1 MISVRN
7 TQKIAKAALW
17 VAGLTTVAILVLV
30 IGYVMLEGLSHV
42 SWEFLTEKP
51 KKMGAKGGIFPVIVS
66 TVYFTVLTL
75 LIATP
80 IGVGAALFLTEYT
93 KEGKVTRI
101 IRFGTEALSGIPS
114 IVFGLFGFAFFVIL
128 LEPITHGWSLI
139 SGSLTGAT
147 MILPTL
153 VRTSEEAIKTVPVSY
168 REGSLALGAT
178 KWQTI
183 VKVVLPSAIPGIV
196 TGVILSIGRV
206 IGETAALML
215 TLGGSMRLPESV
227 FDPARTMS
235 MHLYLVALEVG
246 TQEAIDKAFATATV
260 LIITIFIINT
270 AANKVM
276 KKFISK
282 TSS

>member
-1 MISVRN
+1 MISVK
-7 TQKIAKAALW
+7 TSQKIAKTALW
-17 VAGLTTVAILVLV
+17 IAGFSTVAILMLV
-30 IGYVMLEGLSHV
+30 IGYVLFEGLHV
-42 SWEFLTEKP
+42 VNWEFLTEKP
-51 KKMGAKGGIFPVIVS
+51 RKMGSQGGIFPTIVA
-66 TVYFTVLTL
+66 TIYFTALTL

-80 IGVGAALFLTEYT
+80 IGVGAAIFLTEYT
-93 KEGKVTRI
+93 REGKVTRI
-101 IRFGTEALSGIPS
+101 IRFGTEALAGIPS

-139 SGSLTGAT
+139 SGALTGAT

-153 VRTSEEAIKTVPVSY
+153 VRTSEEALKTVPASY

-183 VKVVLPSAIPGIV
+183 VRVVLPSALPGII

-215 TLGGSMRLPESV
+215 TLGGSLRLPESV

-235 MHLYLVALEVG
+235 MHLYLVAMEVG
-246 TQEAIDKAFATATV
+246 TKEATEKAFGTATV

-270 AANKVM
+270 AANQIM
-276 KKFISK
+276 KRFIAK
-282 TSS
+282 SS

>member
-1 MISVRN
+1 MMSVKTSR
-7 TQKIAKAALW
+7 KIAEIALW
-17 VAGLTTVAILVLV
+17 IAGFSTVAILILV
-30 IGYVMLEGLSHV
+30 IGYVLFEGLHV
-42 SWEFLTEKP
+42 LSWEFLTDKP
-51 KKMGAKGGIFPVIVS
+51 RKMGSQGGIFPTIVA
-66 TVYFTVLTL
+66 TIYFTALTL

-80 IGVGAALFLTEYT
+80 IGVGAAIFLTEYT
-93 KEGKVTRI
+93 REGKVTRI
-101 IRFGTEALSGIPS
+101 IRFGTEALAGIPS

-128 LEPITHGWSLI
+128 LEPVTHGWSLI
-139 SGSLTGAT
+139 SGALTGAT

-153 VRTSEEAIKTVPVSY
+153 VRTSEEAIKTVPASY

-183 VKVVLPSAIPGIV
+183 VKVVLPSALPGIV

-215 TLGGSMRLPESV
+215 TLGGSLRLPESV

-235 MHLYLVALEVG
+235 MHLYLVAMEVG
-246 TQEAIDKAFATATV
+246 TKEATEKAFGTATV

-270 AANKVM
+270 AANQIM
-276 KKFISK
+276 KRFIAK
-282 TSS
+282 SS

>member
-1 MISVRN
+1 MISVK
-7 TQKIAKAALW
+7 TSQKIAKTALW
-17 VAGLTTVAILVLV
+17 IAGFSTVAILMLV
-30 IGYVMLEGLSHV
+30 IGYVLFEGLHV
-42 SWEFLTEKP
+42 VNWEFLTEKP
-51 KKMGAKGGIFPVIVS
+51 RKMGSQGGIFPTIAA
-66 TVYFTVLTL
+66 TIYFTALTL

-80 IGVGAALFLTEYT
+80 IGVGAAIFLTEYT
-93 KEGKVTRI
+93 REGKVTRI
-101 IRFGTEALSGIPS
+101 IRFGTEALAGIPS

-139 SGSLTGAT
+139 SGALTGAT

-153 VRTSEEAIKTVPVSY
+153 VRTSEEALKTVPASY

-183 VKVVLPSAIPGIV
+183 VRVVLPSALPGII

-215 TLGGSMRLPESV
+215 TLGGSLRLPESV

-235 MHLYLVALEVG
+235 MHLYLVAMEVG
-246 TQEAIDKAFATATV
+246 TKEATEKAFGTATV

-270 AANKVM
+270 VANQIM
-276 KKFISK
+276 KRFIAK
-282 TSS
+282 SS

>member
-1 MISVRN
+1 MMSVK
-7 TQKIAKAALW
+7 TAQKIAKAALW
-17 VAGLTTVAILVLV
+17 IAGFSTVAVLIIV
-30 IGYVMLEGLSHV
+30 IGYVLFEGLLHV
-42 SWEFLTEKP
+42 DWEFLTAKP
-51 KKMGAKGGIFPVIVS
+51 RKMGSEGGIFPIIVS

-75 LIATP
+75 AIATP
-80 IGVGAALFLTEYT
+80 IGVGAAIYLTEYT
-93 KEGKVTRI
+93 REGKVTRI
-101 IRFGTEALSGIPS
+101 IRFGTEALAGIPS

-128 LEPITHGWSLI
+128 LEPITHGWSLL
-139 SGSLTGAT
+139 SGALTGAT

-183 VKVVLPSAIPGIV
+183 CKVILPSALPGII

-215 TLGGSMRLPESV
+215 TLGGSLRMPDSI

-246 TQEAIDKAFATATV
+246 TQSAIEKAFATGTV

-270 AANKVM
+270 AANWIM
-276 KKFISK
+276 KKFISRM
-282 TSS
+282 S

>member
-1 MISVRN
+1 MISVKT
-7 TQKIAKAALW
+7 TQKIAKTALW
-17 VAGLTTVAILVLV
+17 IAGLSTVAILIMV
-30 IGYVMLEGLSHV
+30 IGYVLFEGIPV
-42 SWEFLTEKP
+42 MSWEFLTDKP
-51 KKMGAKGGIFPVIVS
+51 RKMGSKGGIFPIIVA
-66 TVYFTVLTL
+66 TVYFTALTL
-75 LIATP
+75 AIAAP
-80 IGVGAALFLTEYT
+80 IGVGAAIYLTEYT
-93 KEGKVTRI
+93 REGRLTRI
-101 IRFGTEALSGIPS
+101 IRFGTEALAGIPS

-128 LEPITHGWSLI
+128 LEPVTHGWSLI

-183 VKVVLPSAIPGIV
+183 CKVVLPSALPGIV

-215 TLGGSMRLPESV
+215 TLGGSLRMPESI

-246 TQEAIDKAFATATV
+246 TQEATKKAFATGAV
-260 LIITIFIINT
+260 LIITIFLINT
-270 AANKVM
+270 TANWVM
-276 KKFISK
+276 KKFITKMS
-282 TSS
+282 